1 MNRATARGSG
11 CSVGWRHTLYL
22 HHLAPP
28 AHLHGLSFPSR
39 LVAAYHTSV
48 KRHSVLAMKSLY
60 VRAHVRVKCV
70 CARACTRP
78 CACITYVCANVR
90 EAPGILYIHGVHT
103 NYLFRQGVAYRSDG
117 YWPIIRPIFGTD
129 DRIWTF
135 VLCQFFFFSLS
146 LSLFC
151 VTYTKLNCQYDF
163 ILIILWNKPNDMSRE
178 MNEKNPPTL
187 IVNASCIDAFPFD
200 VQYAQISRCIDKRK
214 CIANICAGRDNA
226 NQSSACYHAEFETV
240 FNIDD

>member
-146 LSLFC
+146 LSFF
-151 VTYTKLNCQYDF
+151 F
-163 ILIILWNKPNDMSRE
+163 IFHFPSASVFFTHTTESRNYARIL
-178 MNEKNPPTL
+178 L
-187 IVNASCIDAFPFD
+187 L
-200 VQYAQISRCIDKRK
+200 
-214 CIANICAGRDNA
+214 ANISIRDIGI
-226 NQSSACYHAEFETV
+226 SDSA
-240 FNIDD
+240 

>member
-146 LSLFC
+146 LFF
-151 VTYTKLNCQYDF
+151 F
-163 ILIILWNKPNDMSRE
+163 IFHFPSASVFFTHTTGSRDYARIL
-178 MNEKNPPTL
+178 L
-187 IVNASCIDAFPFD
+187 L
-200 VQYAQISRCIDKRK
+200 
-214 CIANICAGRDNA
+214 ANISIRDIGI
-226 NQSSACYHAEFETV
+226 SDSA
-240 FNIDD
+240 